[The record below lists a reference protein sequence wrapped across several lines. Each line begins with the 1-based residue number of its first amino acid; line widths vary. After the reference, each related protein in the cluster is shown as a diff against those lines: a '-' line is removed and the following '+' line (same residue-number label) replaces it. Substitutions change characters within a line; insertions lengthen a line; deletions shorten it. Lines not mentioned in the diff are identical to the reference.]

1 MDYSTAHQLARE
13 IRASEEYQTYHRLR
27 ELVTA
32 DETTDALLK
41 EYRKLQMRIQMA
53 AMSGT
58 QADAEDLQRFQGITA
73 LLFTKP
79 EVQQFLLSE
88 MRMQQ
93 LLADVLKIVSEAA
106 DIDMGIPDIA
116 VP

>member
-1 MDYSTAHQLARE
+1 MEYSQAHRLAQE
-13 IRASEEYQTYHRLR
+13 IRASEEYQTYHQLR

-58 QADAEDLQRFQGITA
+58 QADQEDMQRFQGINTVLFA
-73 LLFTKP
+73 QSEVSQYLLA
-79 EVQQFLLSE
+79 E
-88 MRMQQ
+88 MRLYQAM
-93 LLADVLKIVSEAA
+93 A
-106 DIDMGIPDIA
+106 DIFRIISDAAEIDMS
-116 VP
+116 VPGAEG